1 MRVKKYIVD
10 TMPEAMSLIRSELG
24 SDAVILSTKSIKTG
38 GFAGLF
44 RKQKIEVVAAVEE
57 PAASVSAVNLQ
68 ASPPAAQAQ
77 PRPIPRAMAP
87 DAYRKVADG
96 MNNGEQAPAK
106 EKQEDVK
113 QENPSYRGPRSSVL
127 PSIPVQEPH
136 PGGADFSAS
145 TDQALLTE
153 IQQLKQMMTSFT
165 KRDAYEAMLP
175 GNLNEARARLVQQGV
190 IDELWMKWIDAAQ
203 EQWSEQTEQSGFA
216 LVKEEIRE
224 FLVERIDAGI
234 AQDTRIVYVAGP
246 TGVGK
251 TTTIAK
257 LAAEQMFKYKRKVG
271 FVTADT
277 YRISAVEQLRT
288 YAAILGVPLEVVQSP
303 ADTKRALERLAD
315 CDLIFM
321 DTAGRNYRNEML
333 VSELNSLLL
342 DEPNSEMMLVLSLT
356 SKTEDMLVIL
366 DHFTKYGLS
375 KVIFTKMDE
384 TDSLGSII
392 NVLYRYPVTLSYIAD
407 GQNVPDDLMVPDAKT
422 LSDCIMG
429 SDENE

>member
-1 MRVKKYIVD
+1 MRVKKYRVD
-10 TMPEAMSLIRSELG
+10 TMPEAMGLIRSELG
-24 SDAVILSTKSIKTG
+24 ADAVILSTKSIKTG

-57 PAASVSAVNLQ
+57 PAGSAASANLQ
-68 ASPPAAQAQ
+68 PSPPVSPAQS
-77 PRPIPRAMAP
+77 RPIPRAMAP

-106 EKQEDVK
+106 EKQEDAK
-113 QENPSYRGPRSSVL
+113 QESTSYWGSRSTVL
-127 PSIPVQEPH
+127 PSLPVQEPH
-136 PGGADFSAS
+136 PEGADFSAS
-145 TDQALLTE
+145 TDQALLVE
-153 IQQLKQMMTSFT
+153 IQQMKQMMVSLA
-165 KRDAYEAMLP
+165 KRDAHEAVLP
-175 GNLNEARARLVQQGV
+175 SNLNEARTKLVQHGV
-190 IDELWMKWIDAAQ
+190 SDELWMKWIDSVA
-203 EQWSEQTEQSGFA
+203 EQGTEQTEQSGLA
-216 LVKEEIRE
+216 MVKEEMRQ
-224 FLVERIDAGI
+224 FLAERMDGGI

-257 LAAEQMFKYKRKVG
+257 LAAEQMFKHKRKVG
-271 FVTADT
+271 LVTADT

-288 YAAILGVPLEVVQSP
+288 YASILGVPLEVVQSP
-303 ADTKRALERLAD
+303 ADTKRAMERLVD

-342 DEPNSEMMLVLSLT
+342 NEPNSEMVLVLSLT

-422 LSDCIMG
+422 LSDCILG
-429 SDENE
+429 SDGG